1 MLCGYETTCM
11 QSECSEKRCTTCQAS
26 CRNGMMIL
34 VGIIAG
40 LVFAAIVVLLFI
52 NGFLPNPF
60 PVVLSILIAGL
71 TALFGVPTA
80 AFILEDGSAKKQC
93 LRCHFGG
100 LFFGIIG
107 TVLAAALT
115 TAAEL
120 KVSCLCHFAPLTAS
134 NGQTNSML
142 YGRRYSFPMGENIS
156 FLLCDGTVKFLKRM
170 RIILIKKIRA
180 AAVWYNED

>member
-40 LVFAAIVVLLFI
+40 LVFAAIVVLLFS
-52 NGFLPNPF
+52 NGFRPNPF

-120 KVSCLCHFAPLTAS
+120 TAGAIFATVMLGITAFFFAYLIVSILFVSLC
-134 NGQTNSML
+134 
-142 YGRRYSFPMGENIS
+142 
-156 FLLCDGTVKFLKRM
+156 
-170 RIILIKKIRA
+170 
-180 AAVWYNED
+180 AVDSQ